1 MAEVQ
6 GFDLSISGIHNE
18 LCFITDFAQYDI
30 RVNPS
35 NEHELFMPDGALA
48 GDLLLREKLPT
59 AQGTSLGKKYSI
71 DSTPKALSQS
81 FFTLFKALS
90 ESFFRHFWVPEPSL
104 YNHLTPLLPRFSF
117 GFLQQL

>member
-30 RVNPS
+30 RVNSS

-59 AQGTSLGKKYSI
+59 AQGTSFPRPNQFHAHGYVNEI
-71 DSTPKALSQS
+71 D
-81 FFTLFKALS
+81 
-90 ESFFRHFWVPEPSL
+90 
-104 YNHLTPLLPRFSF
+104 
-117 GFLQQL
+117 